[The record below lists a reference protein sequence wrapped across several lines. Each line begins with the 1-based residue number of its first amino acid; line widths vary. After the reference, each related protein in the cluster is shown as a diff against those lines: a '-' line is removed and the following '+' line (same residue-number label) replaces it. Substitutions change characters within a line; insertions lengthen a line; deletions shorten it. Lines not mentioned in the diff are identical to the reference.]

1 MAYRLGIDV
10 GGTNTDAV
18 ILDENNR
25 VLAQTKTHTTEDI
38 GSGIAT
44 AIQQVFADTEIA
56 KEDVTIAML
65 GTTQCTNAIV
75 ERKKLISVGVLR
87 VAAPAT
93 HSIPPFTDWDPEL
106 VAAIRPQTAIV
117 SGGHE
122 YDGRL
127 IAAVDEDEVRTVLEQ
142 WRGKVDAVAIV
153 GAFSA
158 LNADQEEQVRAV
170 VTQVY
175 GKDFPVSL
183 SSAIGSLGLIER
195 ENATVLNSALFAVI
209 EKVTSG
215 FANSL
220 RDVGVTDASLFLCQN
235 DGTLMALDYAQ
246 KYPIFTIGS
255 GPTNSIRGAA
265 FLSELKG
272 AIVLDIGGTTSDLG
286 VLVNGFPRESSIAV
300 NVGGVKTNFRMPD
313 INSIGIG
320 GGTVVHQHDD
330 GTFTVGPDSV
340 GYRITE
346 KALVFGGDVLTLT
359 DVAVRLGK
367 ANLGDPEKVAHVDL
381 DLAQKV
387 EQQVKQML
395 EDAIDSMKTQ
405 AGDVDLVL
413 VGGGAIVAPATLN
426 GVKQIHQDQ
435 LGAVANAIGATI
447 AQVGG
452 EYEKMYSYDAVDRED
467 ALADATEAAKQ
478 QALKAGARAE
488 TVKLVEMT
496 ETAIAYAPG
505 NTTRVK
511 AKVVGEIELD
521 TLG

>member
-1 MAYRLGIDV
+1 M
-10 GGTNTDAV
+10 
-18 ILDENNR
+18 
-25 VLAQTKTHTTEDI
+25 
-38 GSGIAT
+38 
-44 AIQQVFADTEIA
+44 
-56 KEDVTIAML
+56 
-65 GTTQCTNAIV
+65 
-75 ERKKLISVGVLR
+75 
-87 VAAPAT
+87 
-93 HSIPPFTDWDPEL
+93 
-106 VAAIRPQTAIV
+106 
-117 SGGHE
+117 
-122 YDGRL
+122 
-127 IAAVDEDEVRTVLEQ
+127 
-142 WRGKVDAVAIV
+142 

-170 VTQVY
+170 VAQVY

-265 FLSELKG
+265 FLSELKD

>member
-18 ILDENNR
+18 ILNENNR

-38 GSGIAT
+38 ESGIAT
-44 AIQQVFADTEIA
+44 AIQQVFANTNID
-56 KEDVTIAML
+56 KKDVTIAML

-75 ERKKLISVGVLR
+75 ERKKLISVGVIR

-93 HSIPPFTDWDPEL
+93 HSIPPFTDWDSEL
-106 VAAIRPQTAIV
+106 TATIRPQTAIV

-127 IAAVDEDEVRTVLEQ
+127 IAAVDEAEIRTVLEQ
-142 WRGKVDAVAIV
+142 WRGKVEAVAVV
-153 GAFSA
+153 GVFSA

-170 VTQVY
+170 VAQEY
-175 GKDFPVSL
+175 GEDFPISL
-183 SSAIGSLGLIER
+183 SSDIGSLGLIER
-195 ENATVLNSALFAVI
+195 ENATILNSALFAVI

-215 FANSL
+215 FENSL
-220 RDVGVTDASLFLCQN
+220 RDAGVNDASLFLCQN

-265 FLSELKG
+265 FLSELKD

-320 GGTVVHQHDD
+320 GGTIVHQHDN
-330 GTFTVGPDSV
+330 GTITIGPDSV

-346 KALVFGGDVLTLT
+346 KALVFGGNILTLT
-359 DVAVRLGK
+359 DIAVRLGK
-367 ANLGDPEKVAHVDL
+367 INLGDPQKVAHVEL
-381 DLAQKV
+381 NLAQQV
-387 EQQVKQML
+387 ERQVKEML
-395 EDAIDSMKTQ
+395 EAAIDSMKTQ
-405 AGDVDLVL
+405 ASDVNLVL
-413 VGGGAIVAPATLN
+413 VGGGAIIAPGELN
-426 GVKQIHQDQ
+426 GVKKIYQDD

-452 EYEKMYSYDAVDRED
+452 EYEKMYSYDAVDRKA
-467 ALADATEAAKQ
+467 ALADATAAAKQ
-478 QALKAGARAE
+478 QALKAGARSE

-496 ETAIAYAPG
+496 ETSIAYAPG

-511 AKVVGEIELD
+511 AKVVGEIRLD
-521 TLG
+521 NLG